1 MAETGRMLSV
11 VDGERVVV
19 ETFEVPEPGP
29 GEVLVRVNR
38 TQVSAGSEKG
48 RFRGA
53 SPPDPRTPLGY
64 SDRPPGYTAAG
75 RVQAVGPGVEG
86 FEIGDRVFAYGRHQ
100 SHLLSQVEHYGDD
113 AGIRKNVQRIEFD
126 VTDEQACFS
135 RLGDVALHSVR
146 RAELQPDEAVAIFGQ
161 GVVGQLIAA
170 FARISGAYPIIAVD
184 LDDDRLELSKTSGAT
199 HTVNASKENAV
210 EAVEAIAGGGAEC
223 VFHANREAQV
233 LADCVDA
240 AGYGGKVI
248 LVGATRGPVS
258 MYLNKLL
265 VREIDI
271 RGSHMVSDVE
281 QRYWKW
287 TTSRDRNAIIRMI
300 SQGDLSVD
308 HLISHVVRPEEADE
322 AYQRIVAGPQG
333 WMGVF
338 FAWD

>member
-29 GEVLVRVNR
+29 GELLIRVNR

-64 SDRPPGYTAAG
+64 SPRPPGYTAAG

-100 SHLLSQVEHYGDD
+100 SHLLSRLEDPD
-113 AGIRKNVQRIEFD
+113 ADSGTRKNVQRIEYD
-126 VTDEQACFS
+126 VTDEQACLS
-135 RLGDVALHSVR
+135 RLGDVALHSIR

-170 FARISGAYPIIAVD
+170 FARVSGAYPIIAVD
-184 LDDDRLELSKTSGAT
+184 LDDGRLELSKTSGAT

-210 EAVEAIAGGGAEC
+210 EAVEAITGGGAEC

-240 AGYGGKVI
+240 AGYGGKVV
-248 LVGATRGPVS
+248 LVGATRGPAS

-265 VREIDI
+265 VREIDL
-271 RGSHMVSDVE
+271 RGSHFVSDVQ

-287 TTSRDRNAIIRMI
+287 TTSRDRNAILRMI
-300 SQGDLSVD
+300 AHGDISVD
-308 HLISHVVRPEEADE
+308 HLISHVVEPEEADD
-322 AYQRIVAGPQG
+322 AYQRIVAGPEG

>member
-1 MAETGRMLSV
+1 MAEMGRMLSV

-29 GEVLVRVNR
+29 GEVLIRVNR

-53 SPPDPRTPLGY
+53 SRPDPRTPLGY
-64 SDRPPGYTAAG
+64 YPEPPGYTAAG

-86 FEIGDRVFAYGRHQ
+86 FEIGDRVFAFGRHQ
-100 SHLLSQVEHYGDD
+100 SHLLSRLERHHD
-113 AGIRKNVQRIEFD
+113 AGVRKNVQRIEFD

-135 RLGDVALHSVR
+135 RLGDVALHSIR
-146 RAELQPDEAVAIFGQ
+146 RAELQPDEVVAIFGQ

-184 LDDDRLELSKTSGAT
+184 LDDGRLELSKISGAT
-199 HTVNASKENAV
+199 HTINAARENAV

-265 VREIDI
+265 VREIDL

-287 TTSRDRNAIIRMI
+287 TTSRDRNAILRMI
-300 SQGDLSVD
+300 AQGDLSVD
-308 HLISHVVRPEEADE
+308 HLISDVVRPEDADD

>member
-19 ETFEVPEPGP
+19 ETYEVPEPGP

-53 SPPDPRTPLGY
+53 SRPDPRTPLGY
-64 SDRPPGYTAAG
+64 YPAPPGYTAAG

-86 FEIGDRVFAYGRHQ
+86 FEIGDRVFAFGRHQ
-100 SHLLSQVEHYGDD
+100 SHLLSQVERHHD
-113 AGIRKNVQRIEFD
+113 AGVRKNVQRIEFD

-170 FARISGAYPIIAVD
+170 FARISGAYPIIAID
-184 LDDDRLELSKTSGAT
+184 LDEARLELSKTSGAT

-240 AGYGGKVI
+240 AGYGGKVV

-258 MYLNKLL
+258 MYLTKLL

-300 SQGDLSVD
+300 AQGALSVD
-308 HLISHVVRPEEADE
+308 HLISHVVRPEHADD

>member
-100 SHLLSQVEHYGDD
+100 SHLLSQVEHYDDD
-113 AGIRKNVQRIEFD
+113 AGMRKNVQRIEFD

-135 RLGDVALHSVR
+135 RLGDVALHSVQAR
-146 RAELQPDEAVAIFGQ
+146 RA
-161 GVVGQLIAA
+161 AA
-170 FARISGAYPIIAVD
+170 RRGGRHIRPGCRRPAHRSVCPYLRRAPHHRGRPGRRQA
-184 LDDDRLELSKTSGAT
+184 G
-199 HTVNASKENAV
+199 TVEES
-210 EAVEAIAGGGAEC
+210 
-223 VFHANREAQV
+223 
-233 LADCVDA
+233 A
-240 AGYGGKVI
+240 A
-248 LVGATRGPVS
+248 
-258 MYLNKLL
+258 
-265 VREIDI
+265 
-271 RGSHMVSDVE
+271 
-281 QRYWKW
+281 
-287 TTSRDRNAIIRMI
+287 
-300 SQGDLSVD
+300 
-308 HLISHVVRPEEADE
+308 
-322 AYQRIVAGPQG
+322 
-333 WMGVF
+333 
-338 FAWD
+338 

>member
-1 MAETGRMLSV
+1 MAEMGRMLSV

-19 ETFEVPEPGP
+19 ETYEVPEPGP

-53 SPPDPRTPLGY
+53 SAPDPRTPLGY
-64 SDRPPGYTAAG
+64 YPEPPGYTAAG

-86 FEIGDRVFAYGRHQ
+86 FAIGDRVFAFGRHQ
-100 SHLLSQVEHYGDD
+100 SHLLTRIDRYHD
-113 AGIRKNVQRIEFD
+113 AGVRKNVQRIEFD

-146 RAELQPDEAVAIFGQ
+146 RAKLQPDEAVAIFGQ

-199 HTVNASKENAV
+199 HTINASKENAV
-210 EAVEAIAGGGAEC
+210 EAVEAITGGGAEC
-223 VFHANREAQV
+223 VFHANRESQV

-240 AGYGGKVI
+240 AGYGGKVV
-248 LVGATRGPVS
+248 LVGATRGPVT
-258 MYLNKLL
+258 MYLTGLL

-271 RGSHMVSDVE
+271 RGSHMVSDVK

-287 TTSRDRNAIIRMI
+287 TTSRDRNAIVRMI
-300 SQGDLSVD
+300 AQGTISVD

>member
-29 GEVLVRVNR
+29 GEVLVRVSR
-38 TQVSAGSEKG
+38 TQISAGSEKG

-53 SPPDPRTPLGY
+53 SKPDPRLPLGY
-64 SDRPPGYTAAG
+64 WPLQPGYTAAG
-75 RVQAVGPGVEG
+75 RVQAVGPGVE
-86 FEIGDRVFAYGRHQ
+86 ELQVGDRVFALGRHT
-100 SHLLSQVEHYGDD
+100 SHLLAPVEDRDD
-113 AGIRKNVQRIEFD
+113 AGTRKRVQRIEFD

-170 FARISGAYPIIAVD
+170 FARISGAHPIIAVD
-184 LDDDRLELSKTSGAT
+184 LDDGRLELSRVSGAT
-199 HTVNASKENAV
+199 HTVNASRENAV
-210 EAVEAIAGGGAEC
+210 EAIESITGGGAEC

-240 AGYGGKVI
+240 AGFGGKVV
-248 LVGATRGPVS
+248 LVGSTHGPVN
-258 MYLNKLL
+258 MYLRNLL

-271 RGSHMVSDVE
+271 RGSHFVSDVDH
-281 QRYWKW
+281 RYWKW
-287 TTSRDRNAIIRMI
+287 TTSRDRDAIMRMI
-300 SQGDLSVD
+300 DQGAISVD
-308 HLISHVVRPEEADE
+308 HLISHVLRPEEGDE

>member
-19 ETFEVPEPGP
+19 ETYEVPEPGP

-53 SPPDPRTPLGY
+53 SRPDPRTPLGY
-64 SDRPPGYTAAG
+64 YPAPPGYTAAG

-86 FEIGDRVFAYGRHQ
+86 FEIGDRVFAFGRHQ
-100 SHLLSQVEHYGDD
+100 SHLLSQVERHHD
-113 AGIRKNVQRIEFD
+113 AGMRKNVQRIEFD

-184 LDDDRLELSKTSGAT
+184 LDDARLDLSKVSGAT

-210 EAVEAIAGGGAEC
+210 EAVEAIAGAAPSASSTPTGRRRCWPTASTRPATGARWC
-223 VFHANREAQV
+223 SSAR
-233 LADCVDA
+233 
-240 AGYGGKVI
+240 
-248 LVGATRGPVS
+248 TRGPVS
-258 MYLNKLL
+258 MYLTKLL

-271 RGSHMVSDVE
+271 RGSHMVSDVA

-300 SQGDLSVD
+300 AQGDLGVD
-308 HLISHVVRPEEADE
+308 HLISHVVRPEEADD

>member
-1 MAETGRMLSV
+1 MAETGRILSV

-29 GEVLVRVNR
+29 GEVLIRVNR

-53 SPPDPRTPLGY
+53 SPPDPTRPLGY
-64 SDRPPGYTAAG
+64 SQTPPGYTAAG
-75 RVQAVGPGVEG
+75 RVQAVGPGVEE
-86 FEIGDRVFAYGRHQ
+86 FEIGDRVFAYARHQ
-100 SHLLSQVEHYGDD
+100 SHLLTGLESVGETGM
-113 AGIRKNVQRIEFD
+113 RKSVQRIAFD

-135 RLGDVALHSVR
+135 RLGDVALHSIR
-146 RAELQPDEAVAIFGQ
+146 RAELQPDESVAIFGQ

-170 FARISGAYPIIAVD
+170 FARNSGAYPIIAVD
-184 LDDDRLELSKTSGAT
+184 LDDGRLELSKVSGAT

-210 EAVEAIAGGGAEC
+210 EAIEAITNGGAEC

-240 AGYGGKVI
+240 AGYGAKVV
-248 LVGATRGPVS
+248 LVGATRGPAS
-258 MYLNKLL
+258 MYLGNLL

-271 RGSHMVSDVE
+271 RGSHFVTDV
-281 QRYWKW
+281 QHRYWKW
-287 TTSRDRNAIIRMI
+287 TTTRDRDAIMRMI
-300 SQGDLSVD
+300 AQGPLSVD
-308 HLISHVVRPEEADE
+308 HLISHVLRPGEADE

>member
-53 SPPDPRTPLGY
+53 SPPDPKIPLGY
-64 SDRPPGYTAAG
+64 WEIPPGYTAAG

-86 FEIGDRVFAYGRHQ
+86 FEVGDRVFASGRHA
-100 SHLLSQVEHYGDD
+100 SHLLSKLKDEDD
-113 AGIRKNVQRIEFD
+113 GGMRKRVQRIEFD

-146 RAELQPDEAVAIFGQ
+146 RAELQPDESVAIFGQ

-170 FARISGAYPIIAVD
+170 FARISGAYPIVAVD
-184 LDDDRLELSKTSGAT
+184 LDDGRLELSKISGAT

-210 EAVEAIAGGGAEC
+210 EAVEAITGGGAES

-240 AGYGGKVI
+240 AGYGGKVV
-248 LVGATRGPVS
+248 LVGATYGPVS
-258 MYLNKLL
+258 MYLGNLL
-265 VREIDI
+265 RREISI
-271 RGSHMVSDVE
+271 RGSHMVSDVR

-287 TTSRDRNAIIRMI
+287 TTSRDRNAIMRMI
-300 SQGDLSVD
+300 AQGDLSVD
-308 HLISHVVRPEEADE
+308 HLISHVVRPEEGHE
-322 AYQRIVAGPQG
+322 AYQRIVAGPEG